1 MTQWKNLYLGCLVI
15 FLCAGFFNWTRSAG
29 ASDLS
34 VNIQVPSS
42 LTGIQINDG
51 SGQNNGDCLSGNGI
65 LKKAQRAL
73 KDFNKIMVNGIFTLS
88 IRQQHDFVVEISCDA
103 NLYQQIQTK
112 RVNDRLEIN
121 TDRRI
126 CPKRPVDIRIGL
138 PELIELKALG
148 SDDII
153 VSDLN
158 NDQFLVTVDGSSDL
172 RITGRTRTFSA
183 DLNGAGDLDASEF
196 RAEKVLVT
204 SRGAGDAIVHADREI
219 NAVLNGVGDVTC
231 LGSPD
236 RVIQRGD
243 GVGDLIAE

>member
-15 FLCAGFFNWTRSAG
+15 FLFPGFFNWTGAAG

-34 VNIQVPSS
+34 VNIQVSSS
-42 LTGIQINDG
+42 LTGIQVNDG
-51 SGQNNGDCLSGNGI
+51 SDQNNGDCLSGNGI
-65 LKKAQRAL
+65 IKKAQRAL
-73 KDFNKIMVNGIFTLS
+73 KGFDKIMVNGVFNLS

-103 NLYQQIQTK
+103 NLYQQIQT
-112 RVNDRLEIN
+112 RLVNGRLEID
-121 TDRRI
+121 TDRAI

-138 PELIELKALG
+138 PELSELKALG

-158 NDQFLVTVDGSSDL
+158 NNQFLVTVDGSSDI
-172 RITGRTRTFSA
+172 RITGRTRIFTA
-183 DLNGAGDLDASEF
+183 NLNGAGDLDASGF
-196 RAEKVLVT
+196 YAETVLVT
-204 SRGAGDAIVHADREI
+204 SRGAGDAMVHADMEI
-219 NAVLNGVGDVTC
+219 NAVLDGVGDVTY

-243 GVGDLIAE
+243 GVGDLNAE